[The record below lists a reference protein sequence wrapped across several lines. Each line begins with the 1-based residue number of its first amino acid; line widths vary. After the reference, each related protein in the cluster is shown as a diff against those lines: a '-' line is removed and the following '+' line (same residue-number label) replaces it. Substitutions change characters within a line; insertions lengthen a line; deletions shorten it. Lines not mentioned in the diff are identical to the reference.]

1 MTLLGTVMDY
11 VDGKLASEFVF
22 ENPNVTGFCGCGES
36 FSLNKDSLPSFK
48 KVEKQSWWL
57 IQPYTL
63 VLDIKANI

>member
-1 MTLLGTVMDY
+1 LFQGAKVLIDSKAQMTLLGTVMDY

-48 KVEKQSWWL
+48 KVEKQS
-57 IQPYTL
+57 
-63 VLDIKANI
+63 